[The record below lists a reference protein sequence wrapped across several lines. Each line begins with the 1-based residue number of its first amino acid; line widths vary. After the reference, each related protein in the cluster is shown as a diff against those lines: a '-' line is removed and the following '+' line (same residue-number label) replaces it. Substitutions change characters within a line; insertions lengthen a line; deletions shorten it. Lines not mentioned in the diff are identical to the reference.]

1 MWSFAKV
8 SVCRNPEIMARHHD
22 PAPFPLVAITPP
34 PMNPIWYASSIRG
47 EKSEEQTKQDQTRPV
62 TTTPQ
67 LHSQKGVKQ
76 TTERTVA
83 VPQAI
88 IKLQSQLAYNNSF
101 LLFFLLIALLR
112 TLFLTALL
120 LLLVRQEEVSI
131 GTRQLSHAR
140 AEVII
145 ERAVLAVGQIES
157 GQPHIPISYRL
168 VPAEKNVLP

>member
-1 MWSFAKV
+1 MVKKV
-8 SVCRNPEIMARHHD
+8 RS
-22 PAPFPLVAITPP
+22 
-34 PMNPIWYASSIRG
+34 
-47 EKSEEQTKQDQTRPV
+47 KQSKTRPV
-62 TTTPQ
+62 KVSPAAPQ
-67 LHSQKGVKQ
+67 LHSQKCVKQ

-101 LLFFLLIALLR
+101 LLFLLLIALLR